1 MRQIF
6 LDTETTGLKP
16 EQGHRVIEIG
26 AIEVID
32 RKLTGR
38 RLHFYLNPGR
48 DSDPDALRIHGLTT
62 EFLRDKPPFQAICEE
77 LLGFVRDSELL
88 IHNAPFDTGFLNH
101 ELGMAGLPALDQ
113 YCSVTDTL
121 LLARELHPG
130 KKNNLDALCERYQID
145 HSRRV
150 LHGALLDAELLA
162 DIYLA
167 MTRGQKSLMMEGT
180 ETVLPVNGENIQTGH
195 AGNPEL
201 LVVHATAEEL
211 SCHEQYLAILHQENR
226 GRCIW
231 KTLDES
237 SITGSA

>member
-32 RKLTGR
+32 RKMTGKF
-38 RLHFYLNPGR
+38 LHYYLNPGR
-48 DSDPDALRIHGLTT
+48 ESDPDALRIHGLTT
-62 EFLRDKPPFQAICEE
+62 EFLQDKPHFHEISQI
-77 LLGFVRDSELL
+77 LLEFVRDSELL

-101 ELGMAGLPALDQ
+101 ELGKSGLPTLDN
-113 YCSVTDTL
+113 YCLITDTL

-130 KKNNLDALCERYQID
+130 KKNNLDVLCERYQID
-145 HSRRV
+145 NSRRV

-167 MTRGQKSLMMEGT
+167 MTRGQKSLMMDAEIISP
-180 ETVLPVNGENIQTGH
+180 ENGGH
-195 AGNPEL
+195 ASYFPDNLEL
-201 LVVHATAEEL
+201 VILRATEKEL
-211 SCHEQYLAILHQENR
+211 SCHTQYLEKISQENK

-231 KTLDES
+231 KTLGELS
-237 SITGSA
+237 

>member
-32 RKLTGR
+32 RKITGKSF
-38 RLHFYLNPGR
+38 HYYLNPGR
-48 DSDPDALRIHGLTT
+48 ESDPDALRIHGLTT
-62 EFLRDKPPFQAICEE
+62 EFLQDKPLFHEIAQA
-77 LLGFVRDSELL
+77 LLDFIRDSELL
-88 IHNAPFDTGFLNH
+88 IHNAPFDTGFLDH
-101 ELGMAGLPALDQ
+101 ELGKAGLLALGN
-113 YCSVTDTL
+113 YCLITDTL

-130 KKNNLDALCERYQID
+130 KRNNLDVLCERYQID
-145 HSRRV
+145 HSKRV

-167 MTRGQKSLMMEGT
+167 MTRGQKSLMMDAETVSPANGIHADHASGNLELVILHAT
-180 ETVLPVNGENIQTGH
+180 ET
-195 AGNPEL
+195 
-201 LVVHATAEEL
+201 EL
-211 SCHEQYLAILHQENR
+211 SCHAQYLEKISQENK

-231 KTLDES
+231 KTLGNVS
-237 SITGSA
+237 

>member
-32 RKLTGR
+32 RKPTGR
-38 RLHFYLNPGR
+38 RLHYYLNPGR

-62 EFLRDKPPFQAICEE
+62 DFLRDKPPFSVISEA
-77 LLGFVRDSELL
+77 LLEFVRNSELL

-101 ELGMAGLPALDQ
+101 ELGIAGLPALDN

-145 HSRRV
+145 HSRRI

-167 MTRGQKSLMMEGT
+167 MTRGQKSLMMDT
-180 ETVLPVNGENIQTGH
+180 ETVLPVNGKNIQTGQIV
-195 AGNPEL
+195 GNSEL
-201 LVVHATAEEL
+201 LVLYATTEEL
-211 SCHEQYLAILHQENR
+211 SCHEQYLKTIRQENK
-226 GRCIW
+226 GQCIW
-231 KTLDES
+231 KTPDASFTTEHS
-237 SITGSA
+237 